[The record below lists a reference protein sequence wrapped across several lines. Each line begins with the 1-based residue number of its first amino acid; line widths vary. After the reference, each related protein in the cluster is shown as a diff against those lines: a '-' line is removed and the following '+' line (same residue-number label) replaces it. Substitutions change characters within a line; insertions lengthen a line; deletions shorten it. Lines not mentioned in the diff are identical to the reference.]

1 MTIENLELPQK
12 QGGTLHGIQLIYY
25 KTFEILIKYFMI
37 AMKCTYNS
45 LWISLTHRN
54 LGDKFCFT
62 VVIRVRNVNFG
73 RILNNLNNFQSC
85 MVVCLYL
92 RDNGKH

>member
-1 MTIENLELPQK
+1 MVYNLYITKHLK
-12 QGGTLHGIQLIYY
+12 FLL
-25 KTFEILIKYFMI
+25 KMI
-37 AMKCTYNS
+37 AMKHTYNS
-45 LWISLTHRN
+45 PWISLTHRN